1 MLTLPATL
9 TEREARAALDALAQ
23 ALERE
28 PAGAVVIDASVLADF
43 DSSALAVLLE
53 CQRRARAAGRG
64 FGVHQPSPKLASLAR
79 LYGVEELLLPAAAG

>member
-9 TEREARAALDALAQ
+9 TDREARAALASLTQ
-23 ALERE
+23 AMSSE
-28 PAGAVVIDASVLADF
+28 PAGAVVVDASALAEF

-53 CQRRARAAGRG
+53 CQRAARAAGRD
-64 FGVHQPSPKLASLAR
+64 FGVRRPPPKLASLAR

>member
-9 TEREARAALDALAQ
+9 TEREARGALDALAL
-23 ALERE
+23 ALQHE
-28 PAGAVVIDASVLADF
+28 PAGAVVVDASALADF

-53 CQRRARAAGRG
+53 CQRRAHAAGRG
-64 FGVHQPSPKLASLAR
+64 FGVHQPSAKLASLAR